1 MQQLPL
7 AIGLEAQPSF
17 ENFLRE
23 GGAAAFDQLSRLQ
36 EPGAP
41 VYLWGP
47 PGSGKTHLLRALAS
61 RFVGVGQGVSWFDP
75 SDPLPWQLS
84 PEDALVVI
92 DDCQA
97 LDAAGQHAAF
107 GVFVDAAAQGA
118 QVAAAGRCPPVDLP
132 LRDDLRTRL
141 GWGPVYG
148 LQTLPDAQARSALVG
163 EARRRGFELPDTV
176 VDHLLTHFPRDL
188 ANLMRLFDRLDRYA
202 LARSRRITVPLLR
215 QMLAESAAAQKPAP
229 AISGAAA
236 P

>member
-7 AIGLEAQPSF
+7 AIGPEAQPSF

-23 GGAAAFDQLSRLQ
+23 GGEAAFDQLSRLQ
-36 EPGAP
+36 APGAP

-61 RFVGVGQGVSWFDP
+61 RFVAAGQGVSWFDP
-75 SDPLPWQLS
+75 GDPLPWQIS
-84 PEDALVVI
+84 PEDALVVL

-97 LDAAGQHAAF
+97 LDVDAQHAAF
-107 GVFVDAAAQGA
+107 GLFVEATAQGT

-148 LQTLPDAQARSALVG
+148 LQTLPDAQTRSALVG
-163 EARRRGFELPDTV
+163 EARRRGFDLPDTV

-188 ANLMRLFDRLDRYA
+188 ANLMQLFDRLDHYA

-215 QMLAESAAAQKPAP
+215 QMLAEGAGAPTPALVTASAPAP
-229 AISGAAA
+229 
-236 P
+236 